1 MKIAFI
7 GLGNMGT
14 PMATNLVGAGHEVVV
29 FDLVESAMAALEK
42 EARAVRE
49 CRGGLCGSEVVIS
62 MLPAGVHV
70 RGLYLAPTARAC
82 SILSTT
88 SR

>member
-42 EARAVRE
+42 EGAR
-49 CRGGLCGSEVVIS
+49 
-62 MLPAGVHV
+62 
-70 RGLYLAPTARAC
+70 RAE
-82 SILSTT
+82 T
-88 SR
+88 